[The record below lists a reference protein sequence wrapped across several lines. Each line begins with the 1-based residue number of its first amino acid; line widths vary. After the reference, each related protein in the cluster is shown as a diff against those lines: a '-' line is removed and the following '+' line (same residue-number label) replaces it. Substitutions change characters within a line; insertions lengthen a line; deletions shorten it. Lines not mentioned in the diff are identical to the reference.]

1 MGIQIKDVSYRYPT
15 AEVRAGSTRGVW
27 ALSHIDLNIEDG
39 ELVVILGRN
48 GSGKSTLC
56 TLMNGL
62 IPQFFKGQMRGE
74 VLVNGR
80 KTTEVEVTE
89 MVKEIGV
96 VFQNPFDQLTGAA
109 STVFDEVAIGPENLG
124 LPREESIARI
134 KQALEEAGITELA
147 DRSPF
152 QLSGGQQQRVA
163 VASILAMR
171 PGIMVLDEP
180 TSQLDPVGTDEVF
193 EVINRLHRQGMTII
207 LAEHKV
213 DAIAALADRI
223 VVLKDGFIELVGT
236 PREILTNPTLESLG
250 VLPPRYTELAIQLS
264 KAGIWK
270 SDFPLSIQE
279 AKQSLME
286 ILDGNHTG

>member
-163 VASILAMR
+163 IARALIHNPSVVLADEPTASLDTERAHQVVETFAELIHERDRA
-171 PGIMVLDEP
+171 GIMVTHDLRLVRYVDRVLQMVDGRLER
-180 TSQLDPVGTDEVF
+180 VITD
-193 EVINRLHRQGMTII
+193 R
-207 LAEHKV
+207 AELE
-213 DAIAALADRI
+213 AIAAAGLPGGAQSPALLPAAAGHRDNLLLRPALAA
-223 VVLKDGFIELVGT
+223 
-236 PREILTNPTLESLG
+236 N
-250 VLPPRYTELAIQLS
+250 
-264 KAGIWK
+264 
-270 SDFPLSIQE
+270 
-279 AKQSLME
+279 
-286 ILDGNHTG
+286 